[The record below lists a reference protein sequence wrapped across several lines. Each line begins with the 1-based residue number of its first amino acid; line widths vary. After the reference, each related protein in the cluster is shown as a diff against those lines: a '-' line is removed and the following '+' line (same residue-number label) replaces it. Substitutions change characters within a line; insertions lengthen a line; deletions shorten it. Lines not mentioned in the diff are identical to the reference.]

1 MIINKNDKSIQ
12 TRSDKPNSNWL
23 DEEWYCVEDGSEI
36 AQKVVKFY
44 PRFNFV
50 VDDNDNLIDVEEL
63 PKTENE
69 IKQERLNE
77 IQENLEV
84 LDKTVDR
91 QWEDYYI
98 KNNVEPVERIAV
110 VIKQKEELRAE
121 YQTLEKELKEGEV
134 VE

>member
-1 MIINKNDKSIQ
+1 MIVNKFNKSFQ
-12 TRSDKPNSNWL
+12 TRSDMPNNNWL
-23 DEEWYCVEDGSEI
+23 NDDWYCVEDGSELANKI
-36 AQKVVKFY
+36 IKLY
-44 PRFNFV
+44 PRFDFIIDEN
-50 VDDNDNLIDVEEL
+50 NNLINVKERE
-63 PKTENE
+63 KTETE

-77 IQENLEV
+77 IQLE
-84 LDKTVDR
+84 LEQFDKTVDR

-98 KNNVEPVERIAV
+98 DNNKTPVDRIAN